1 MNCLLFFAQ
10 VWLFFGL
17 IKLDGREVHS
27 MYLTSKQRKRTEEAA
42 PPAHGEL
49 GVMDSLDGSVARDTP
64 SELSFSP
71 LVVSVYFVWGFIFLL
86 IVLLLCVIGLM
97 PVASQQR

>member
-1 MNCLLFFAQ
+1 MIIYSVVTPYSIGSGNKTTIGTIIRVSF
-10 VWLFFGL
+10 
-17 IKLDGREVHS
+17 VHGA
-27 MYLTSKQRKRTEEAA
+27 L
-42 PPAHGEL
+42 
-49 GVMDSLDGSVARDTP
+49 VMDSLDGSVARDTP